1 MIRFFTEDV
10 DYKLPQKLA
19 VKRWLMAQTKAEGHE
34 LGDLNYIF
42 ASDEYVLQVNR
53 DYLQHDYYTDI
64 ITFDNRE
71 FADDPI
77 EGDIYISVD
86 RVADNAAQLGTSAEG
101 EMRRVLAHGLL
112 HLCGYGDKTDEDAAT
127 MRAKEDEWLG
137 TFGV

>member
-1 MIRFFTEDV
+1 MIRFFNEDT

-19 VKRWLMAQTKAEGHE
+19 VKKWLTAQAKAEGHDV
-34 LGDLNYIF
+34 GDLNYIF

-53 DYLQHDYYTDI
+53 EYLQHDFYTDI

-77 EGDIYISVD
+77 EGDIYVSIE
-86 RVADNAAQLGTSAEG
+86 RVADNAAQLNVPAQQ

-112 HLCGYGDKTDEDAAT
+112 HLCGYGDKTNADALT
-127 MRAKEDEWLG
+127 MRAKEDDWLAA
-137 TFGV
+137 FV